1 MIVCL
6 LLYLIAAKCKL
17 LCSFYLFCFP
27 QERIGDVRDLPWT
40 ERSSKEEVECHKE
53 IAAYVREHVLKL
65 EAVARREYYGNN
77 PDTCP
82 YSTAE

>member
-1 MIVCL
+1 MIVRLLPSCSKLCLFCLVPL
-6 LLYLIAAKCKL
+6 LLL
-17 LCSFYLFCFP
+17 
-27 QERIGDVRDLPWT
+27 QERIGDVRSLPWT

-65 EAVARREYYGNN
+65 EAVARKEYYGNN

>member
-1 MIVCL
+1 MPL
-6 LLYLIAAKCKL
+6 LLL
-17 LCSFYLFCFP
+17 
-27 QERIGDVRDLPWT
+27 QEKIGDVRSLPWT
-40 ERSSKEEVECHKE
+40 KRSSKEEVECHKE

-65 EAVARREYYGNN
+65 EAVARKEYYGND